1 MVFDRLT
8 DNLQFSDDGIL
19 AHSIGHE
26 DLARIGLQI
35 GGSS

>member
-1 MVFDRLT
+1 VFDRLA
-8 DNLQFSDDGIL
+8 DDRQFSDEGIL

-35 GGSS
+35 GDSS